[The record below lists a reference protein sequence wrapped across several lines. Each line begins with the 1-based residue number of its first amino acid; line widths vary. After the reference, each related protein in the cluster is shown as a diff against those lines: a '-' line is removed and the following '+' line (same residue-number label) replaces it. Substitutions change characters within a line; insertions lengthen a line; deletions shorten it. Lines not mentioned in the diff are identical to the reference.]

1 MARKRA
7 KIRFKDSLLQEN
19 FKYGPA
25 NITRSDKIN
34 PIDGRK
40 GGDAILYWCTY
51 SGPFG
56 LWFCSSRE
64 PLPPNISTTGTSLYC
79 MRTVV
84 LASPLRSG
92 TSSKETDTVLS

>member
-56 LWFCSSRE
+56 T
-64 PLPPNISTTGTSLYC
+64 PPSEHLYDWDISLL
-79 MRTVV
+79 RTVV